1 MDLCAS
7 DVPKTVSS
15 GSSEPHH
22 VDLTIPNSAADE
34 VEAPMARQSNQTDVD
49 YPRHS
54 CLPQLLE
61 DSFARY
67 PHAIA
72 VECLGQSLTYAELDV
87 RSNQLARI
95 LLRKGAGPDVLVGL
109 CVERS
114 VEMVVAL
121 LGILKAGA
129 AYVPLDPSYPSDR
142 IKYVLDDARVKILV
156 TQAGLITSLPS
167 TSAEMVTV
175 DPEWQEFHSEAPSPV
190 KAGIASDNLAYVIY
204 TSGSTGRPKGVQ
216 LEHRSVV
223 NFLCSMRRNPGMT
236 AHDVLVAVTTLSF
249 DIAGLEI
256 YLPLLVG
263 GKLVVASR
271 DVTMDGRLLIQL
283 LRHSGATIM
292 QATPTTWRVLL
303 ESGWEGDSKLKV
315 LVGGEALPADLA
327 RQLSRCCSSVWNM
340 YGPTET
346 TIWSSVYKVEGDEAK
361 LVPIGRPIANTTFYI
376 LDENRQPVPDG
387 AEGEL
392 YIGGDGLARGYFE
405 REALTAE
412 KFIHDP
418 FSSVPAARMY
428 RTGDLARY
436 KQDGN
441 VEFLGRI
448 DHQVKVRGFR
458 IELGEIEAVLE
469 QFPGLNQ
476 AVVIAREDTPGD
488 KRLVAYVVPS
498 APNSVKSAALREHAQ
513 QQLPDYMVPSAF
525 VHMSRLPLT
534 PNGKVDRKSLPAPST
549 VDFETASDYVA
560 PRDETERKLALLWED
575 VLGISP
581 VSVTASFFDLGGRSV
596 LAARLFTK
604 ILRAFGEELPLS
616 TLFQSPTVESLA
628 KELQPARGI
637 AEYKTIVPIQEG
649 GSLPPFFCVHGGA
662 GSTLFLH
669 HLANRLGL
677 AQPFY
682 GVEPEGMDGKPF
694 QRPTVEEMAAH
705 YLSEIRKVQPNGP
718 YYVGGYCFGGLV
730 AFEMARL
737 LQEQGEHVALVA
749 LFSAALRFNHA
760 VARPAAEQSSNR
772 SGSRIARAV
781 SSPILTLRNLSRAAY
796 GRALP
801 PIRKYSYKFL
811 FSLGLRVPP
820 DMRTMYVTQSL
831 GQAEQSYKPR
841 PYSGSLVLFYG
852 PGTLD
857 FGPNLGWDGLAE
869 SFEHRVIGDG
879 ILDSRRDIM
888 NEPLVEIT
896 ATQLAPYFKGE
907 RGAHRLSPP
916 LTEN

>member
-7 DVPKTVSS
+7 EVPKTISTGNS
-15 GSSEPHH
+15 GLPH

-34 VEAPMARQSNQTDVD
+34 VEARVARLSNQTDAD
-49 YPRHS
+49 YPRHV

-61 DSFARY
+61 DSFARN
-67 PHAIA
+67 PHATA
-72 VECLGQSLTYAELDV
+72 VECLGQSLTYADLDV
-87 RSNQLARI
+87 RSNQIARI
-95 LLRKGAGPDVLVGL
+95 LLRKGAGPHVLVGL
-109 CVERS
+109 CLERS

-156 TQAGLITSLPS
+156 TQPGLTTSLPP
-167 TSAEMVTV
+167 TSAEIVTV
-175 DPEWQEFHSEAPSPV
+175 DPEWREFHSEDPGPV
-190 KAGIASDNLAYVIY
+190 AAGIESDNLAYVIY

-236 AHDVLVAVTTLSF
+236 ASDVLVAVTTLSF
-249 DIAGLEI
+249 DIAGLEM

-271 DVTMDGRLLIQL
+271 DVTMDGRLLMQL
-283 LRHSGATIM
+283 LEQSGATIM

-303 ESGWEGDSKLKV
+303 ESGWKGDSKLKV

-346 TIWSSVYKVEGDEAK
+346 TIWSSVYKVEGTEAK
-361 LVPIGRPIANTTFYI
+361 LVPIGKPIANTTFYI
-376 LDENRQPVPDG
+376 LDENRQPVPEG

-392 YIGGDGLARGYFE
+392 YIGGEGIARGYFE
-405 REALTAE
+405 RDALTAE
-412 KFIHDP
+412 KFVHDP

-428 RTGDLARY
+428 RTGDLARH

-469 QFPGLNQ
+469 QYNGLNQ
-476 AVVIAREDTPGD
+476 AVVIAREDSHGD

-498 APNSVKSAALREHAQ
+498 APNSVTSAALREHAQ
-513 QQLPDYMVPSAF
+513 KQLPDYMVPSAF
-525 VHMSRLPLT
+525 VRMPKLPLT
-534 PNGKVDRKSLPAPST
+534 PNGKVDRKALPAPNVS
-549 VDFETASDYVA
+549 DFATAFDYIA
-560 PRDETERKLALLWED
+560 PRDETERKLVRLWED

-581 VSVTASFFDLGGRSV
+581 IGVTASFFDLGGRSV

-604 ILRAFGEELPLS
+604 ILQTFGKELPLS
-616 TLFQSPTVESLA
+616 TLFQSPTVELLA
-628 KELQPARGI
+628 KELQPVRRI
-637 AEYKTIVPIQEG
+637 AEYKTVVPIQEG

-669 HLANRLGL
+669 QLANQLGP

-682 GVEPEGMDGKPF
+682 GIEPEGMDGKPF

-705 YLSEIRKVQPNGP
+705 YLGEIRKVQPNGP
-718 YYVGGYCFGGLV
+718 YYLGGYCFGGLV
-730 AFEMARL
+730 AFEMARKL
-737 LQEQGEHVALVA
+737 DERGEDVALVA

-760 VARPAAEQSSNR
+760 EAHPAPVESSGR

-796 GRALP
+796 WRALP
-801 PIRKYSYKFL
+801 TIRTYSYKFL

-831 GQAEQSYKPR
+831 GQAEQSYKPK

-857 FGPNLGWDGLAE
+857 YGPNLGWDGLAE
-869 SFEHRVIGDG
+869 RFEHCVIGDG
-879 ILDSRRDIM
+879 IPDSRRDIM

-896 ATQLAPYFKGE
+896 ATQLAPYLKGE
-907 RGAHRLSPP
+907 REVHRLRPP
-916 LTEN
+916 LTRN